1 MVKKYKTVPSEEDNF
16 PIKIGRRYGGGWQ
29 LARDSNQVIADFGQ
43 PEVVVL
49 KSAYAVLF
57 IFFGTWL
64 NAVNGQKNVFF
75 KTLF

>member
-49 KSAYAVLF
+49 KSAYAVVF
-57 IFFGTWL
+57 FFGTWL

-75 KTLF
+75 

>member
-49 KSAYAVLF
+49 KSAYAVV
-57 IFFGTWL
+57 FFLVHGL
-64 NAVNGQKNVFF
+64 MPSMGKKMFFF

>member
-49 KSAYAVLF
+49 KSAYAV
-57 IFFGTWL
+57 
-64 NAVNGQKNVFF
+64 VFF
-75 KTLF
+75 FWYMA

>member
-1 MVKKYKTVPSEEDNF
+1 MVKKYKTVPSVEDNF

-75 KTLF
+75 